1 MYRLY
6 LDKNNINKSIIMKK
20 IILVSII
27 LAVTTFDAFSQTK
40 HESIKELF
48 SLMKTESMFDK
59 LMIPF
64 QNLQKDSVSKGVTGS
79 LMNSL
84 KPMFKKI
91 IDEDMVGI
99 YDRYYTKKEIKD
111 LIRFYKTKTG
121 QKLINSAPDIQNE
134 LMSIMQAKYMS
145 EFMKSPIF
153 KPENTTISTKPK
165 HVADSAFIAQMKK
178 EYLDMDTSNI
188 KNATAEQKL
197 ILKKAIGRMDPYVKY
212 ENKTFH
218 FTITKG
224 SEVNISERLFEL
236 MKKVIQSTNS
246 MIKDLNVAPDKN
258 DPTVMRGMPEKSN

>member
-79 LMNSL
+79 LMNSI

-91 IDEDMVGI
+91 MDEDMVGI
-99 YDRYYTKKEIKD
+99 YDRYYTEQEIKD

-121 QKLINSAPDIQNE
+121 QKLINSTPDIQNE
-134 LMSIMQAKYMS
+134 LMNIIKTKYLG
-145 EFMKSPIF
+145 EFLKDPIF
-153 KPENTTISTKPK
+153 KPENITISTKPK
-165 HVADSAFIAQMKK
+165 YMADSAFIAQMKK

-197 ILKKAIGRMDPYVKY
+197 IFKKAIGRMDPYVKY

-218 FTITKG
+218 FAITKG
-224 SEVNISERLFEL
+224 SEVNMSDRLFEL
-236 MKKVIQSTNS
+236 MKKVILNTNS
-246 MIKDLNVAPDKN
+246 IIKDLNVAPDKN
-258 DPTVMRGMPEKSN
+258 DPTVMRGIPEKSN

>member
-1 MYRLY
+1 MHSLY
-6 LDKNNINKSIIMKK
+6 LDKNNINKLIIMKK
-20 IILVSII
+20 TILVSII

-79 LMNSL
+79 LMNSI
-84 KPMFKKI
+84 KPIFKKI
-91 IDEDMVGI
+91 MDEDMVGI
-99 YDRYYTKKEIKD
+99 YDRYYTEQEIKD

-134 LMSIMQAKYMS
+134 LMSIVQAKYMS

-165 HVADSAFIAQMKK
+165 RVADSAFIA
-178 EYLDMDTSNI
+178 
-188 KNATAEQKL
+188 
-197 ILKKAIGRMDPYVKY
+197 
-212 ENKTFH
+212 
-218 FTITKG
+218 
-224 SEVNISERLFEL
+224 
-236 MKKVIQSTNS
+236 
-246 MIKDLNVAPDKN
+246 
-258 DPTVMRGMPEKSN
+258 